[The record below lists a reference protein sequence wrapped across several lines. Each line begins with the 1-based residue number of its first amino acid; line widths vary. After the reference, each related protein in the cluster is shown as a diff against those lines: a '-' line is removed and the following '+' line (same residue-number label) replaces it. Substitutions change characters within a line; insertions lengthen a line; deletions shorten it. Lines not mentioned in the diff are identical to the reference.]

1 MRKFTLGISIVIF
14 VAGAILVSFHYVKK
28 STYSIVGKVEEH
40 EKAGMPETDN
50 PDLAQQQ
57 QFDQTVDRNL
67 GYVPTERLIAA
78 HQYTQQLIEEDKLKR
93 AHIAIPGIVWQ
104 ERGPSNVGGRTA
116 AIMLDP
122 NDATHK
128 AAFAGGIDGGLWK
141 TVDITLAAPV
151 WTAVND
157 FFNNLAVTTIAYSPV
172 STTTMYFGTGEGW
185 FNVDAVKG
193 AGIWKSTDGGVTWNQ
208 LAATVGNT
216 NFDFVQKIVVDATGN
231 IYAATRSTFCTN
243 GGLYRSTDGGVTWN
257 LVLGTQGGTCAASNC
272 WASDVEIAA
281 DGTLYASLGIFSP
294 GYLYKSATGNAGS
307 WTQLNIGGGSGFPAP
322 TPTNYERISIGC
334 APSSAATV
342 YVLTQSTTTNG
353 LFNIYKTTNAGALW
367 ATTGAP
373 SWQDQCAA
381 GVFDF
386 TRGQAWYDLTVAVDP
401 NNANNVFIGGV
412 DIMKSTNGGTSWTQI
427 TDWSGGCYP
436 YVHADQHAFL
446 FAPGSSTVMYAGND
460 GGVWATVNATAALPA
475 FTNKNTGY
483 NVTQFYSVAM
493 NPTSGSN
500 EFLCGAQDNGCQKF
514 STPGINATTP
524 ATGGDGAFC
533 HIDQLNATYQ
543 LTSYVY
549 TDYFISTNGGVS
561 F

>member
-128 AAFAGGIDGGLWK
+128 AAFAGGIDGGIWK
-141 TVDITLAAPV
+141 T
-151 WTAVND
+151 
-157 FFNNLAVTTIAYSPV
+157 
-172 STTTMYFGTGEGW
+172 
-185 FNVDAVKG
+185 
-193 AGIWKSTDGGVTWNQ
+193 TDGGVTWNQ

-373 SWQDQCAA
+373 SWQDQ
-381 GVFDF
+381 
-386 TRGQAWYDLTVAVDP
+386 
-401 NNANNVFIGGV
+401 
-412 DIMKSTNGGTSWTQI
+412 
-427 TDWSGGCYP
+427 
-436 YVHADQHAFL
+436 
-446 FAPGSSTVMYAGND
+446 
-460 GGVWATVNATAALPA
+460 
-475 FTNKNTGY
+475 
-483 NVTQFYSVAM
+483 
-493 NPTSGSN
+493 
-500 EFLCGAQDNGCQKF
+500 
-514 STPGINATTP
+514 
-524 ATGGDGAFC
+524 
-533 HIDQLNATYQ
+533 
-543 LTSYVY
+543 
-549 TDYFISTNGGVS
+549 
-561 F
+561 